1 VLEEFSVVKDYLTV
15 RSIMLIDNY
24 IGETMLTML
33 SKRFS
38 HVIRFKVT
46 KFSRSRRWPFSF
58 ENLTTGTFLDVR
70 FPNGFIEEYWWFAE

>member
-1 VLEEFSVVKDYLTV
+1 MLEEFSVVKDYLTV

-46 KFSRSRRWPFSF
+46 NFSGYGGGPFPF
-58 ENLTTGTFLDVR
+58 EKLITGTFLDVR